1 MKRLLK
7 IFKFFLKTK
16 FIFSEPDQHN
26 LVIFDGESMDD
37 LSHILFKYKFFIL
50 QNRIELIDKIY
61 LSTKI
66 IKLCFK
72 NYKGN
77 IMSAYLISLLEIISP
92 KVVFTF
98 IDNSLKFSE
107 VAKVLDKKM
116 IFLALQQGAR
126 HDFMENQY
134 MYKKKIIS
142 YDENKI
148 FYIPNLLCLGQHE
161 INDYKKSKI
170 KVKNF
175 YKAGSLRLD
184 NFFIHIKNKPIQNFK
199 KIYDIALISDSDAWD
214 QRMESEEIKER
225 VILLTKYTIKFSIKN
240 KMRMTLALKRSKPK
254 KNTTITID
262 SFNRENELYKKYL
275 TKAEYNYVSKK
286 FNFKKNKYISYNIML
301 KSKVVIGSMSTML
314 RENLA
319 LGGKIL
325 ACNLTPGDFYDF
337 PIKGICSIKN
347 FTYEQ
352 FEKRLLNIL
361 SISNK
366 KYYSKLRKNKDY
378 TCYNN
383 KNISTIAIV
392 QKKLDLLLK

>member
-1 MKRLLK
+1 
-7 IFKFFLKTK
+7 
-16 FIFSEPDQHN
+16 
-26 LVIFDGESMDD
+26 
-37 LSHILFKYKFFIL
+37 
-50 QNRIELIDKIY
+50 
-61 LSTKI
+61 
-66 IKLCFK
+66 
-72 NYKGN
+72 
-77 IMSAYLISLLEIISP
+77 
-92 KVVFTF
+92 
-98 IDNSLKFSE
+98 
-107 VAKVLDKKM
+107 
-116 IFLALQQGAR
+116 
-126 HDFMENQY
+126 
-134 MYKKKIIS
+134 
-142 YDENKI
+142 
-148 FYIPNLLCLGQHE
+148 
-161 INDYKKSKI
+161 
-170 KVKNF
+170 
-175 YKAGSLRLD
+175 
-184 NFFIHIKNKPIQNFK
+184 
-199 KIYDIALISDSDAWD
+199 
-214 QRMESEEIKER
+214 MESEEIKER

-319 LGGKIL
+319 LGGKTL

>member
-7 IFKFFLKTK
+7 IFKFFLKIK

-126 HDFMENQY
+126 YDFMENQY

-184 NFFIHIKNKPIQNFK
+184 NFFIHIKNKSIQNFK
-199 KIYDIALISDSDAWD
+199 KIYDIALISDSDTWD
-214 QRMESEEIKER
+214 PRMGSEEIKER

-361 SISNK
+361 SMSNK
-366 KYYSKLRKNKDY
+366 KYYSKLRKNKNY